1 MMNTTT
7 TRGAVVWMVVLLT
20 ALLIQPTPPAQAEE
34 SQVQGT
40 MIIAPTRTALGV
52 PIGELSGQA
61 PGAAVDTLA
70 ACRTRIPELASVGQQ
85 LLAEQSCAG
94 EEETRNAIRS
104 APLFEGIVYLP
115 MMGRGPRHTSTCD
128 GISTRRE

>member
-40 MIIAPTRTALGV
+40 MIIAPLNTLGV

-61 PGAAVDTLA
+61 PGAAVDTLT

-94 EEETRNAIRS
+94 EEETRNAIWS
-104 APLFEGIVYLP
+104 APLF
-115 MMGRGPRHTSTCD
+115 
-128 GISTRRE
+128 